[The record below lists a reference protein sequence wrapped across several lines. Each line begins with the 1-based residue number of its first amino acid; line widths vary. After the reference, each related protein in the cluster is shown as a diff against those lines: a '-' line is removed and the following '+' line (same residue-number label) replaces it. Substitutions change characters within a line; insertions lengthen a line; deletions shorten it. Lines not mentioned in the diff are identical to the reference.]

1 MNHSGIGAGERQQMR
16 NAIHRTA
23 ESPISFW
30 PNLGSRR
37 TTEIDPYRTYDTS
50 CHDGRFQR
58 NAVEKLAAVG

>member
-16 NAIHRTA
+16 DAIHRTA

-37 TTEIDPYRTYDTS
+37 TTEIDPNRTYDTS
-50 CHDGRFQR
+50 CQR
-58 NAVEKLAAVG
+58 WPVSKECC